1 MSLARS
7 RSGRWSNL
15 KARSP
20 RVQIRDS
27 GILTGLADG
36 CCARLEPMTGG
47 EAIGRRDA
55 LAQTLLPYIL
65 VLLIPFGL
73 AFAPNIFN
81 DGDVSWHVAAGRWML
96 AHGTIPRT
104 DPFSFTAAGRPWV
117 AMEWPADLVFA
128 GAYGAAGHAGLAA
141 VFAAALMALHA
152 VVFVHLRQRASP
164 LLIVATLLLMDVALA
179 PFMLVRPHVL
189 IWPLLALWTA
199 LLARGSETGRPPP
212 LWAALIPF
220 AWTNLHGSFPLAA
233 GIGAALA
240 FDALVKAEWK
250 TLREWLVFAAASL
263 VAVCVNA
270 NGAAGLLQ
278 PFRVADLETSAPD
291 RGVAAEHSV
300 RDAFVL
306 SVPVRRT
313 RRPFVA
319 GDAGAAG
326 TAGAAAG
333 DARPRL
339 QPGAAPELVRDR
351 RRAAGAAAAGHARGA
366 DGPRAAD
373 CARRA
378 TAAGRARAAALH
390 SARECGQPAAFA
402 RRHPAG
408 AQGPAGVQRL
418 YVRRA
423 ADPRRDPALYRRAV
437 GDVRR
442 RVRPRLCRDR
452 RRRLRAASTA
462 PSRATGSAGRSSAT
476 ATAR

>member
-1 MSLARS
+1 
-7 RSGRWSNL
+7 
-15 KARSP
+15 
-20 RVQIRDS
+20 
-27 GILTGLADG
+27 
-36 CCARLEPMTGG
+36 MTGG

-96 AHGTIPRT
+96 AHGTIPTT

-179 PFMLVRPHVL
+179 PFMLVRPHLLV
-189 IWPLLALWTA
+189 WPLLALWTA

-250 TLREWLVFAAASL
+250 TLRKWLVFAAASL

-278 PFRVADLETSAPD
+278 PFRVANLETLHLIQEWQPSTLSGTPSFYLFLCAGLAALLW
-291 RGVAAEHSV
+291 RGTRVPLGRLALLLAMLVLAFSQVRHQSWFAIVAALLVPPLLATRAEPMGRGLPIALAALPLLVGRALLPFTPPENAANPQHLLAAIPPALKGQPVFNGYTFGGPLILAGIRPYIDGRSEMYGDTFV
-300 RDAFVL
+300 RDYVAIADGDFARFNGAVARYGIRWTIL
-306 SVPVRRT
+306 GNGNRALIAKLDGSGQWRRVYADRVGVIHVRR
-313 RRPFVA
+313 
-319 GDAGAAG
+319 D
-326 TAGAAAG
+326 
-333 DARPRL
+333 
-339 QPGAAPELVRDR
+339 
-351 RRAAGAAAAGHARGA
+351 
-366 DGPRAAD
+366 
-373 CARRA
+373 
-378 TAAGRARAAALH
+378 
-390 SARECGQPAAFA
+390 
-402 RRHPAG
+402 
-408 AQGPAGVQRL
+408 
-418 YVRRA
+418 
-423 ADPRRDPALYRRAV
+423 
-437 GDVRR
+437 
-442 RVRPRLCRDR
+442 
-452 RRRLRAASTA
+452 
-462 PSRATGSAGRSSAT
+462 
-476 ATAR
+476 